1 MKKILLIDDSDTY
14 TWCLQKYLQHRGYP
28 VKTACTLKEARTA
41 IQEEMPLVV
50 CCDLDLPDGSGMD
63 FLDKVRAAD
72 KELHFVLA
80 SCHDKDDYEQEA
92 KHRIF
97 EDKEIDLILCDL
109 ELPDGTAMEL
119 FHTLRRVAGMFQMK
133 NPPVRLLPFFI
144 LTENNDLAIFY
155 MAVQDDCLRKNPF
168 DFQINEVINDDTV
181 PKVPL
186 TPTQENELLD
196 FMQNDPVYAKYY
208 DEVVILLETGLRISE
223 LCGLT
228 PADLNFEKRFVNVD
242 HQLLRSTEDGYYI
255 EAPKTESGFR
265 QVPMSAAAY
274 EAFERVLKKR
284 RDGRCI
290 EVDGYKDFL
299 FLNRDGLPKTA
310 VNYDAMF
317 KCLAK
322 KYNKCHKEL
331 LPDVMTPHTMR
342 HTFCTRMA
350 NAGMNPKALQY
361 IMGHA
366 NIVMTLNY
374 YAHAT
379 FHSAQEEMERLQ
391 AKAKTTAEAKPEP
404 AAESAEETKAA

>member
-1 MKKILLIDDSDTY
+1 M
-14 TWCLQKYLQHRGYP
+14 LQKGFDL
-28 VKTACTLKEARTA
+28 
-41 IQEEMPLVV
+41 ILV
-50 CCDLDLPDGSGMD
+50 S
-63 FLDKVRAAD
+63 
-72 KELHFVLA
+72 
-80 SCHDKDDYEQEA
+80 SIWEA
-92 KHRIF
+92 KRRIF
-97 EDKEIDLILCDL
+97 EDKEIELILCDL

-186 TPTQENELLD
+186 TPAQEKELLG
-196 FMQNDPVYAKYY
+196 FMQSDPVYAKYY
-208 DEVVILLETGLRISE
+208 DEVLILLETGLRVSE

-228 PADLNFEKRFVNVD
+228 PADLNFDKRFVNVD

-255 EAPKTESGFR
+255 EAPKTDSGYR
-265 QVPMSAAAY
+265 QGPMSAAAY
-274 EAFERVLKKR
+274 KAFQRVLHR
-284 RDGRCI
+284 RKDGKGVV
-290 EVDGYKDFL
+290 VDGYKGFL
-299 FLNRDGLPKTA
+299 FLNRDGLPKAA
-310 VNYDAMF
+310 VNYDSMF
-317 KCLAK
+317 QGLAK
-322 KYNKCHKEL
+322 KFNKFHAEP
-331 LPDVMTPHTMR
+331 LPEVMTPHTMR

-361 IMGHA
+361 IMGHS

-391 AKAKTTAEAKPEP
+391 AKSQTAAAVNAQP
-404 AAESAEETKAA
+404 ASESAQESKAA

>member
-28 VKTACTLKEARTA
+28 VKTACTLKEARAA

-155 MAVQDDCLRKNPF
+155 MAVQDDCLLKNPF

-208 DEVVILLETGLRISE
+208 DEVVILLETGLRISK

-322 KYNKCHKEL
+322 KYNKCHKEP

>member
-28 VKTACTLKEARTA
+28 VKTACTLKEARAA

-63 FLDKVRAAD
+63 FLDEVRAAD

-322 KYNKCHKEL
+322 KYNKCHKEP